1 MLLDNNVW
9 FCVFLQKL
17 PAFSISDKGKTGKNV
32 QYEKD
37 VGLQYP
43 YCGRGEFTRLTIE
56 EKKKVEENLNL
67 VHRVIHDKVHGKNQ
81 WGIYTYDDLFQ
92 IGCIG
97 LCKAVITDR
106 GGTFS
111 TYAYRLI
118 QNEIMNT
125 LVYSTRR
132 QAEIV
137 AADVMPYLA
146 QESAF
151 EEEKTAELRVGL
163 EQAFSSV
170 RKEAPPFIVKGLDA
184 IILMSQGYSS
194 REIGEKME
202 VTANLVCAWVSKAR
216 KFLRD
221 YPGIKEAA

>member
-1 MLLDNNVW
+1 M
-9 FCVFLQKL
+9 
-17 PAFSISDKGKTGKNV
+17 
-32 QYEKD
+32 
-37 VGLQYP
+37 
-43 YCGRGEFTRLTIE
+43 TRE

-97 LCKAVITDR
+97 LCKAAITDK

-118 QNEIMNT
+118 QNEIMNA
-125 LVYSTRR
+125 LACATRR
-132 QAEIV
+132 QAEI
-137 AADVMPYLA
+137 AATDVVPYLT
-146 QESAF
+146 QEPAF
-151 EEEKTAELRVGL
+151 EEEKTTELRVGL
-163 EQAFSSV
+163 EQIFASA
-170 RKEAPPFIVKGLDA
+170 RLEAPPFIVKGVDA

-194 REIGEKME
+194 REIGEKMG

-216 KFLRD
+216 KFLRN
-221 YPGIKEAA
+221 YPGVKAIAEYAF

>member
-1 MLLDNNVW
+1 MC
-9 FCVFLQKL
+9 FCRNFRL
-17 PAFSISDKGKTGKNV
+17 FSFQTKGKTGKYV
-32 QYEKD
+32 WWVKD
-37 VGLQYP
+37 DGLQSP
-43 YCGRGEFTRLTIE
+43 YYGRSEFTRLTIE

-67 VHRVIHDKVHGKNQ
+67 VHRVIHDKVHGRDQ
-81 WGIYTYDDLFQ
+81 WDIYTYDDLFQ
-92 IGCIG
+92 VGCIG
-97 LCKAVITDR
+97 LCKAVITDK

-118 QNEIMNT
+118 QNEIMNA
-125 LVYSTRR
+125 LVYSARR

-137 AADVMPYLA
+137 AADVIPYLA
-146 QESAF
+146 QEPAI
-151 EEEKTAELRVGL
+151 EEEKVTELRVGL
-163 EQAFSSV
+163 EQVFSSA

-194 REIGEKME
+194 SEIGEKMG
-202 VTANLVCAWVSKAR
+202 VTANLVCAWASKAR